1 MARVALAASW
11 AFWEQYSKSE
21 SCPGLLVHI
30 TYLLGPDVRSILAQ
44 YEWSREYWCFL
55 RLLGVTRRVWF
66 KPWHSQAEPAPP
78 ALRTCIR
85 GWGII

>member
-11 AFWEQYSKSE
+11 ACWEQYSKSE

-30 TYLLGPDVRSILAQ
+30 TYLLGPDVRSTLAQ
-44 YEWSREYWCFL
+44 YEWYKENWCSL
-55 RLLGVTRRVWF
+55 MLLGVTRRVWF
-66 KPWHSQAEPAPP
+66 KLWLLKAEPALP

-85 GWGII
+85 GWSII